1 MLMVLKPG
9 REAEAEAVFLKWELD
24 FAVVGET
31 TDTGRMVVRHH
42 GVVVVD
48 VPIDPL
54 AKASPEY
61 NRPWRATPPAAPL
74 DLASVPARTDPVTAL
89 TRLLGCPDLS
99 SKRWIWEQY
108 DHMVMGDTVQ
118 RPGGD
123 AAVIRVHG
131 TDKGLALTCDCTPR
145 YCLADPVQGGR
156 QAVAE
161 TWRNLTAAGA
171 RPLAITDC
179 LNFGNPEKPAI
190 MGQFAGCIE
199 GMAEACAVLDF
210 PVVSGNVS
218 FYNETN
224 GIAIPPTPTIGG
236 VGLIDALD
244 RMASPTLK
252 APGQVLMLI
261 GGFAEGRAGWL
272 GQSLY
277 LREIEGREDG
287 LPPSID
293 LAAERRAGD
302 FVRRLIGEGHVSTC
316 HDVSDGGVL
325 VAVAEMAL
333 AGDLGVAIE
342 VPPGEGP
349 LHAWLFGEDQGRYV
363 IAIEAD
369 AVEEVKQAAATAE
382 VAVQVIGVTGGDR
395 LTVNGAHAISIDAL
409 RESHEAWLPRFMAAP
424 R

>member
-1 MLMVLKPG
+1 V
-9 REAEAEAVFLKWELD
+9 
-24 FAVVGET
+24 
-31 TDTGRMVVRHH
+31 
-42 GVVVVD
+42 
-48 VPIDPL
+48 
-54 AKASPEY
+54 
-61 NRPWRATPPAAPL
+61 AAL
-74 DLASVPARTDPVTAL
+74 V
-89 TRLLGCPDLS
+89 RLLRCPDLA

-108 DHMVMGDTVQ
+108 DYMVMGDTVQ

-131 TDKGLALTCDCTPR
+131 ADKGLAMACDCTPR

-199 GMAEACAVLDF
+199 GMAEACAALDF

-224 GIAIPPTPTIGG
+224 GVAIPPTPTIGG
-236 VGLIDALD
+236 VGLIERLD
-244 RMASPTLK
+244 RMATPALK
-252 APGQVLMLI
+252 APGQLLMLI
-261 GGFAEGRAGWL
+261 GAFAEGVAGWL

-287 LPPSID
+287 SPPPVD

-302 FVRRLIGEGHVSTC
+302 FVRRLIVEGHVATC

-325 VAVAEMAL
+325 VALAEMAI
-333 AGDLGVAIE
+333 AGDLGAAINA
-342 VPPGEGP
+342 PLGAGP

-363 IAIEAD
+363 IALEAD
-369 AVEEVKQAAATAE
+369 AVEAVRQEAARAE
-382 VAVQVIGVTGGDR
+382 VPAQVIGITGGDR
-395 LTVNGAHAISIDAL
+395 LTVNGAYAISIGAL
-409 RESHEAWLPRFMAAP
+409 RESHEAWLPGFMAEP

>member
-1 MLMVLKPG
+1 
-9 REAEAEAVFLKWELD
+9 
-24 FAVVGET
+24 
-31 TDTGRMVVRHH
+31 
-42 GVVVVD
+42 VD

-61 NRPWRATPPAAPL
+61 NRPWRKAPAAVPL
-74 DLASVPARTDPVTAL
+74 DLAKASAPSDPIAAL

-118 RPGGD
+118 HPGGD

-131 TDKGLALTCDCTPR
+131 TEKGLALTCDCTPR
-145 YCLADPVQGGR
+145 YCFADPVQGGR

-171 RPLAITDC
+171 KPLAITDC

-190 MGQFAGCIE
+190 MGQFVGCIE

-244 RMASPTLK
+244 RMASPALK
-252 APGQVLMLI
+252 APGQMLMLI
-261 GGFAEGRAGWL
+261 GAFAEGFAGWL

-287 LPPSID
+287 LPPPVD
-293 LAAERRAGD
+293 LAAERRTGD

-325 VAVAEMAL
+325 LAVAEMAV

-342 VPPGEGP
+342 VPPGVGP

-369 AVEEVKQAAATAE
+369 AVETVKQAAAKAE

-395 LTVNGAHAISIDAL
+395 LTVNGAYSISIEAL
-409 RESHEAWLPRFMAAP
+409 RESHEAWLPGFMAG
-424 R
+424 